1 MMLKILN
8 KTPLTDEEGVIEFY
22 SCLVEDQINNDGQF
36 EVVLHINQVE
46 IYELLEHLAKSLNL
60 YPGTMKE
67 IWGKIE
73 KYGDYKRN
81 EKVLNAIRQ
90 GLMNDNM

>member
-1 MMLKILN
+1 MLKNLN

-22 SCLVEDQINNDGQF
+22 SCLVENESNNDEQF
-36 EVVLHINQVE
+36 EVILHINQVE
-46 IYELLEHLAKSLNL
+46 IFELLEHLAKSLNL
-60 YPGTMKE
+60 YPATMKE

-90 GLMNDNM
+90 GLMNDNK

>member
-1 MMLKILN
+1 MLKILN
-8 KTPLTDEEGVIEFY
+8 KTPIQDVEGEIEFY
-22 SCLVEDQINNDGQF
+22 SCLVEDQINNDGEF
-36 EVVLHINQVE
+36 EIILHTYQVE
-46 IYELLEHLAKSLNL
+46 IYELITHLEKSLNL
-60 YPGTMKE
+60 YPATMKE

-90 GLMNDNM
+90 GLMNDNN